1 MSQPT
6 SQPTAPS
13 ADLTVG
19 QSASPHSYRLTTI
32 SCFVGIFVQAI
43 VSNLTAILFIPMMD
57 LYGFS
62 YIHLGILVGINFV
75 SQVAADIL
83 FSNIIDKK
91 GFRFFVLPTCLIAAG
106 GLLLYTAT
114 PLLLPGHEFIGIAVS
129 TVIFAFSS
137 GLLEVL
143 LSPIVDAIPGNDKGP
158 AMSLMHS
165 FYAWGQLA
173 TIIITTLFIFFFKGE
188 NWQIIVL
195 IWMVVPLA
203 CFFLFLKAPFP
214 PHKSEES
221 RQTMKQL
228 LFRPYYLLALAAIF
242 CGAGTEV
249 VMNQWASTFM
259 DKALELPKIAGDL
272 LGMGGFAVMLGIGRV
287 IYGVRGSRM
296 NLHKVLIG
304 GSILSMICY
313 LTVVFCPFPLNVA
326 ACALCGLGASLLW
339 PGTLVITSAHFP
351 MAGAWLFAIL
361 AAAGDIGA
369 AFGSW
374 LTGFVTDSVM
384 GSAGIT
390 WLGGSMEQASMR
402 MGVLAAAFFPLLA
415 LLCHIVLQKLSYQTE
430 E

>member
-1 MSQPT
+1 MT
-6 SQPTAPS
+6 SSSSMAGQNPPS
-13 ADLTVG
+13 
-19 QSASPHSYRLTTI
+19 PSYRLTTI

-43 VSNLTAILFIPMMD
+43 VSNLTAILFIPMME

-83 FSNIIDKK
+83 FSNVIDKK

-106 GLLLYTAT
+106 GLLLYAST
-114 PLLLPGHEFIGIAVS
+114 PLLLPGREFIGIAVS

-173 TIIITTLFIFFFKGE
+173 TIIITTLFVFLFKGE
-188 NWQIIVL
+188 NWQIMVL
-195 IWMVVPLA
+195 IWTIVPII
-203 CFFLFLKAPFP
+203 CFFLFLKSPFP
-214 PHKSEES
+214 PHKAEES

-228 LFRPYYLLALAAIF
+228 FFRPYYLLALAAIF

-304 GSILSMICY
+304 GSILSMACY
-313 LTVVFCPFPLNVA
+313 LAVVFCPFPFNVA

-351 MAGAWLFAIL
+351 MAGAWLFALL

-369 AFGSW
+369 SFGSW
-374 LTGFVTDSVM
+374 LTGFVTDNAL
-384 GSAGIT
+384 GSPILT
-390 WLGGSMEQASMR
+390 WLGGNMEQSSMR
-402 MGVLAAAFFPLLA
+402 LGVLVAAVFPLLA
-415 LLCHIVLQKLSYQTE
+415 LLCHIVLQKLSGKTE